1 MSKTAKVFQTG
12 RSQAVRLP
20 KEFRFDS
27 SEVFIRRQGNQVI
40 LSEKPEAW
48 DHFLCLLVLA
58 YFVGRTVTH
67 RWLLE
72 LSPILKKSEQVLVT
86 AGGITVLGGTGIC
99 SNDEICQYQ

>member
-1 MSKTAKVFQTG
+1 MVTIMSKTAKVFQTG

-48 DHFLCLLVLA
+48 DNFFA
-58 YFVGRTVTH
+58 
-67 RWLLE
+67 
-72 LSPILKKSEQVLVT
+72 SPSRPSDDFMFRRKDPEPEKRDLFE
-86 AGGITVLGGTGIC
+86 
-99 SNDEICQYQ
+99 